1 MELLLN
7 PTRLMQ
13 RVKQGFAILGL
24 RARAGQPRSV
34 RQCVDAASVVSTHEP
49 ATTKILRV
57 FRFARL
63 EAKAWH
69 GDWLKID
76 IGVYLRDF

>member
-1 MELLLN
+1 MDAG
-7 PTRLMQ
+7 
-13 RVKQGFAILGL
+13 KQL
-24 RARAGQPRSV
+24 
-34 RQCVDAASVVSTHEP
+34 
-49 ATTKILRV
+49 
-57 FRFARL
+57 FARL

>member
-1 MELLLN
+1 MKLPWELFLSLRYLK
-7 PTRLMQ
+7 PKRTFVSIITVISTIGVVLSVTVLIARLMDAG
-13 RVKQGFAILGL
+13 KQL
-24 RARAGQPRSV
+24 
-34 RQCVDAASVVSTHEP
+34 
-49 ATTKILRV
+49 
-57 FRFARL
+57 FARL